1 MSKSNAVTP
10 ASFQYINHRFAQ
22 KGAFI
27 QLSADQFEKIE
38 GAYSMLE
45 AVCGVARFI
54 KNLLE
59 LENKKL
65 IEYDNAFWKSTEND
79 DGIYRII
86 FNLQYDIDQ
95 SREYLG
101 EVDDRLINNEKA
113 RFDLGL
119 SYDQLDLINSLIYRC
134 GLDDSKKMTIRSL
147 SFHRSIFQN
156 IYSIADRL
164 YKELTVLLE
173 AAKQVPE
180 SEAAEAAS

>member
-27 QLSADQFEKIE
+27 QLSADQFDKIE
-38 GAYSMLE
+38 GAHSMLD

-59 LENKKL
+59 LGDRKL
-65 IEYDNAFWKSTEND
+65 IAYDNEFWQSTEND

-86 FNLQYDIDQ
+86 VHLQYDIDQ
-95 SREYLG
+95 SRDYLG
-101 EVDDRLINNEKA
+101 EVDDSLINNEKA
-113 RFDLGL
+113 CFDLGL

-134 GLDDSKKMTIRSL
+134 GLNDSKKMTIRSL
-147 SFHRSIFQN
+147 SLHRSIFQN
-156 IYSIADRL
+156 IYSIADSL
-164 YKELTVLLE
+164 YKELTILLE
-173 AAKQVPE
+173 ATKQVPE